1 MIATSLAPSTLDSWL
16 KAYPSLPGLLIALVC
31 LLVLFRVLW
40 PRFKSAG
47 RGKGRPVM
55 DPVQVEQLLTGGGAL
70 VVDLR
75 SPDAFKTG
83 HIRGC
88 MHVPFHELNARFVAP
103 DPKAKR
109 AMILVDETDELS
121 HQAFDQLTAR
131 GFSWLYVMQGGMKA
145 WRSANRP
152 ITK

>member
-16 KAYPSLPGLLIALVC
+16 KAHPSLPGLLIALVC
-31 LLVLFRVLW
+31 LLVLFLVLW

-55 DPVQVEQLLTGGGAL
+55 DPLQVEQLLTGGGAL

-75 SPDAFKTG
+75 DDGAFKTG

-88 MHVPFHELNARFVAP
+88 LHVPLSELSARFAAP
-103 DPKAKR
+103 DLKAKR

-121 HQAFDQLTAR
+121 HQAYDQLVAR

-145 WRSANRP
+145 WRRANRP
-152 ITK
+152 VAK